1 MPERFKPPANAR
13 QAAVLALLYPQNGH
27 WHLCLIKRTSSDPRD
42 RHAGQIAFPGGSR
55 EAEDPDLLHT
65 ALREACEETGINPRA
80 VRQLGPMTPIYIPV
94 SNFQVYPFLAWSE
107 SRPDFRPQESEVE
120 AILEP
125 PVEDLFHPRSLQRR
139 PIRLASGR
147 QLDQAP
153 CLIWKDHL
161 IWGATAMMLSE
172 LRALMESQ

>member
-13 QAAVLALLYPQNGH
+13 QAAVLALLYPQNGR

-65 ALREACEETGINPRA
+65 ALREASEETGINPRA

-125 PVEDLFHPRSLQRR
+125 PVKDLFHPRSLQRR
-139 PIRLASGR
+139 SIRLASGR

-153 CLIWKDHL
+153 CLIWEGHL

-172 LRALMESQ
+172 LRALMESL